1 MQDDIHCSLEELQT
15 TRSSSII
22 STLIRIQQC
31 GSMEGRNF
39 SHFDTLRCLSA
50 TAVDPKKLGRPDLFL
65 IELSRQDRDFA
76 AISYVWG
83 ATEHEDLGNGSYRVI
98 LKSGRTRP
106 AQVRDIVLDRVI
118 KYIAS
123 QGISSFW
130 IDQEC
135 INQANKRERA
145 EAMQSMDVVYR
156 RSRFPVGVLSVPL
169 TRQRQVNHLQKLLT
183 GSLAED
189 VGDRY
194 GRVRLLIS
202 FSKAYEVLQTLF
214 RIMCDPWWTRRWIF
228 QEEYCTSTAMQLLIP
243 MELSIKKLDIAD
255 SKVDDLVIDARLFR
269 LQATRFCIA
278 CESIQ
283 TFRSR
288 RSRWQCRFVLR
299 RAKSYNML
307 RRYGWMINDTGR
319 NLAMST
325 RILADICRRSA
336 SVQSDTLAIMA
347 NCCGYSTRLDVEQLE
362 AAGVRSLSLAL
373 LALFIIN
380 GEILN
385 HSLEHC
391 VGTTIDFIKTHSF
404 RRFSPPTCDQQLTFM
419 KRCRLSR
426 IHLCNEGIQTVGYI
440 WQCRQVIQ
448 LPCMSS
454 SECRDAGTVLARIAT
469 HLGSS
474 SAAKLQA
481 CFEDY
486 RKGILPQFLRTP
498 GLEDVFDDMVGAIV
512 QAVING
518 KHIFLAQLVGHQEPL
533 AIFISE
539 TSLTLGS
546 IIFTSFEHA
555 DDVKMEPRRR
565 FLDKFVSL
573 RVDRKQHVDD
583 SLPHLEV
590 RDWANGVWLPELSN
604 RQSVLFPWPQSLR
617 A

>member
-1 MQDDIHCSLEELQT
+1 
-15 TRSSSII
+15 
-22 STLIRIQQC
+22 
-31 GSMEGRNF
+31 MEGRSF
-39 SHFDTLRCLSA
+39 SHFNTLRCLSA
-50 TAVDPKKLGRPDLFL
+50 TAVDPKKQTRPDLSL
-65 IELSRQDRDFA
+65 IELSRQDRNFA
-76 AISYVWG
+76 AISYVWD
-83 ATEHEDLGNGSYRVI
+83 ATEHEDPANGSYRII

-135 INQANKRERA
+135 INQANKRLRA

-156 RSRFPVGVLSVPL
+156 RSRCPVGVLSVPL
-169 TRQRQVNHLQKLLT
+169 TRQRHVNHLQKLLT

-189 VGDRY
+189 VGDRH
-194 GRVRLLIS
+194 GRVQLLIS
-202 FSKAYEVLQTLF
+202 FSKAYKVLQTLF

-228 QEEYCTSTAMQLLIP
+228 QEEYCTSTAMQLLMPIKP
-243 MELSIKKLDIAD
+243 RDKKLDVAD
-255 SKVDDLVIDARLFR
+255 SKVDDLVIDTHLLR

-278 CESIQ
+278 CESTQ
-283 TFRSR
+283 AFRSR
-288 RSRWQCRFVLR
+288 RSHWQCRFVLR

-336 SVQSDTLAIMA
+336 SVRSDTLAIMA

-362 AAGVRSLSLAL
+362 AAGIRSLSLAL
-373 LALFIIN
+373 LALFILN

-391 VGTTIDFIKTHSF
+391 VGTTIDFIKAQSF
-404 RRFSPPTCDQQLTFM
+404 QRFSPPTCDQQLTFM

-426 IHLCNEGIQTVGYI
+426 IHLCDEGIQTVGYL
-440 WQCRQVIQ
+440 WQCHQVIQ
-448 LPCMSS
+448 LPSMESS
-454 SECRDAGTVLARIAT
+454 RCRDEGTVLDQIAE
-469 HLGSS
+469 HLVSS
-474 SAAKLQA
+474 GAVKLSA

-486 RKGILPQFLRTP
+486 RARIVPQFLRTQ
-498 GLEDVFDDMVGAIV
+498 GLKDVFGDMMKAIV
-512 QAVING
+512 QAVVEG
-518 KHIFLAQLVGHQEPL
+518 KHLFLAQLLGYQKPL

-590 RDWANGVWLPELSN
+590 RGWANGVWLPESN
-604 RQSVLFPWPQSLR
+604 DRQTVLFPWPQSLR